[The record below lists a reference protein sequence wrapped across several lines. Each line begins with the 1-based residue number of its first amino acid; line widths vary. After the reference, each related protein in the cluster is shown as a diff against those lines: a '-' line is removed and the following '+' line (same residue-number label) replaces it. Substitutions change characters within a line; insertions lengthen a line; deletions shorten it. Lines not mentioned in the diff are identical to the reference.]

1 MWVRKS
7 GSPEILGSRTPEPTT
22 IRSVTRLR
30 SSAFDAVRRV
40 GLTLPGVQA
49 TTRYDGSPVLK
60 VGGVFMAGLA
70 THISAEPD
78 TLVVRADVE
87 ERESF
92 IEDAPDT
99 YYLTEAYRR
108 YPLVLVRLQRVTQDA
123 LRELLSMS
131 HRLSLPKTRFHQ
143 SRRRADG
150 NRPAQQDHSVR
161 RAASGSARL
170 ARRAGR

>member
-1 MWVRKS
+1 M
-7 GSPEILGSRTPEPTT
+7 
-22 IRSVTRLR
+22 TRLR

-49 TTRYDGSPVLK
+49 ATRYDGSPVLK
-60 VGGVFMAGLA
+60 VDGVFMACLA
-70 THISAEPD
+70 THGSAEPD
-78 TLVVRADVE
+78 TLVVRADLE

-99 YYLTEAYRR
+99 YYLTDFYRR
-108 YPLVLVRLQRVTQDA
+108 YPLVLVRLQQVTRDV
-123 LRELLSMS
+123 LREILSSS
-131 HRLSLPKTRFHQ
+131 HRLTLPKTRLQ
-143 SRRRADG
+143 RRRRAAG
-150 NRPAQQDHSVR
+150 NRSGLQHHSER